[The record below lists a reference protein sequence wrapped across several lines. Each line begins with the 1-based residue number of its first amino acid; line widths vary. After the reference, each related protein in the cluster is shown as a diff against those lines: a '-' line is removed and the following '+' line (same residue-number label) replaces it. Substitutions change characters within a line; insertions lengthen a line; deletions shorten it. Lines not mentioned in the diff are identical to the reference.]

1 MTHRIEV
8 HDPTTATL
16 EEVCD
21 ALRVWGFDPAEEE
34 SVAHAANWL
43 RRLGNN
49 QDFLGDVLID
59 LLAGRA
65 SGTRPALDSSEP
77 NRVMLAV
84 PGRGDFS
91 ISASI
96 WPAEDDHA
104 LRVSG
109 PEAFA
114 YGVAHD
120 HNHDFL
126 VLGYFGPGSDSDD
139 YEYDYADVAGWS
151 GERVALRSLGR
162 SRLEPG
168 HLRHYRAHRDIHAVH
183 APSSLSATLALTHEH
198 AAKSWTDHYLFDP
211 AKGEIS
217 RVLGHGPSEA
227 FLRIAVALGGEEAT
241 DLAVRFGRH
250 HPSDRMRLV
259 AWRALAGNALDRA
272 AQDAL
277 WREAEGS
284 GSRAVAAVAARR
296 RAILGE
302 IAEV

>member
-16 EEVCD
+16 DEVCD
-21 ALRVWGFDPAEEE
+21 ALRVWGFDPGEEE

-65 SGTRPALDSSEP
+65 SGTRPALDSNEP

-96 WPAEDDHA
+96 WPAGDDHA

-139 YEYDYADVAGWS
+139 YEYDYANVAGWC
-151 GERVALRSLGR
+151 GEPVALRTLGR
-162 SRLEPG
+162 
-168 HLRHYRAHRDIHAVH
+168 
-183 APSSLSATLALTHEH
+183 
-198 AAKSWTDHYLFDP
+198 
-211 AKGEIS
+211 
-217 RVLGHGPSEA
+217 
-227 FLRIAVALGGEEAT
+227 
-241 DLAVRFGRH
+241 
-250 HPSDRMRLV
+250 
-259 AWRALAGNALDRA
+259 
-272 AQDAL
+272 
-277 WREAEGS
+277 
-284 GSRAVAAVAARR
+284 
-296 RAILGE
+296 
-302 IAEV
+302 